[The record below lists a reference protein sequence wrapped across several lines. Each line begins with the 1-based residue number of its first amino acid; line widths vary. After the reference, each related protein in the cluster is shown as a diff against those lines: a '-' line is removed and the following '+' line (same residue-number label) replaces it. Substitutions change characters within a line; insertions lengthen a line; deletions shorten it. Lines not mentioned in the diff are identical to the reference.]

1 MNEKEAISIADKVM
15 AKEVSWPCPLLG
27 AKETELDWGV
37 VYERRLPDGT
47 PVDGPIVV
55 VVRKS
60 DGVAR
65 VL

>member
-1 MNEKEAISIADKVM
+1 MNQEDAVAIADKAM
-15 AKEVSWPCPLLG
+15 AKEVSWPCPCIG
-27 AKETELDWGV
+27 VKETASDWGV

-60 DGVAR
+60 DGFAR